1 MGKKSKKKK
10 LLREIYAIIIFIIAL
25 IIAIKTPAIE
35 IIDNTISNSIIANY
49 ANTLNSSNVIAVPN
63 VKENKQII
71 ESTSK
76 NITIDKSKLNIIYF
90 YVGQADATFV
100 RNGDYSMLIDAGNNP
115 DGKYISKYLR
125 NKLGIKKIDYGITML
140 IDAGNSKDGEIIVN
154 GLKALGIEKIDYLI
168 GTHIHEDHIGG
179 MSYVINSF
187 DIGKIYLPYNES
199 STTNYY
205 KKMLMAIS
213 NKGLSIEEANV
224 GDKFKLKNAECEIMS
239 VQNNEPENANL
250 ASIVIKLSYG
260 KMKYLFMGDAETEN
274 EGLRDWED
282 IDVLKVGHHGSTTSS
297 STKFL
302 SQVLP
307 EISIISV
314 GKNNSYNLPKDKII
328 ERLKKIGSTIYR
340 TDIDG
345 TIQII
350 SDGNQN
356 EIKKID
362 LSFDGNS

>member
-1 MGKKSKKKK
+1 
-10 LLREIYAIIIFIIAL
+10 
-25 IIAIKTPAIE
+25 
-35 IIDNTISNSIIANY
+35 
-49 ANTLNSSNVIAVPN
+49 
-63 VKENKQII
+63 
-71 ESTSK
+71 
-76 NITIDKSKLNIIYF
+76 
-90 YVGQADATFV
+90 
-100 RNGDYSMLIDAGNNP
+100 
-115 DGKYISKYLR
+115 
-125 NKLGIKKIDYGITML
+125 
-140 IDAGNSKDGEIIVN
+140 
-154 GLKALGIEKIDYLI
+154 
-168 GTHIHEDHIGG
+168 
-179 MSYVINSF
+179 
-187 DIGKIYLPYNES
+187 
-199 STTNYY
+199 
-205 KKMLMAIS
+205 
-213 NKGLSIEEANV
+213 
-224 GDKFKLKNAECEIMS
+224 
-239 VQNNEPENANL
+239 
-250 ASIVIKLSYG
+250 
-260 KMKYLFMGDAETEN
+260 MKYLFMGDAETEN

>member
-90 YVGQADATFV
+90 YVGQADCE
-100 RNGDYSMLIDAGNNP
+100 LIIEN
-115 DGKYISKYLR
+115 
-125 NKLGIKKIDYGITML
+125 GITML